1 MSMKAYGDN
10 AQKALDD
17 SRELIM
23 RLESELSVTD
33 EGSCIY
39 ELNKNGKGTVTDSAA
54 VLINK
59 AVEIGERTGGALDI
73 SLYPVLKE
81 WGFTTEDY
89 HIPDDKI
96 LADLLSDV
104 DYKSISIIG
113 NEVTLPEKVQI
124 DLGALAKGYT
134 SDSIMEQMSSDGVDS
149 AIVSLGGNVQAIGG
163 KPDGS
168 AWKVSVRDPFAPDTD
183 MCIVE
188 IKDKAVITSG
198 NYERF
203 FTGDDGKNYWHI
215 IDPADGYPADNGL
228 VSTTIIGDSGLE
240 CDALSTA
247 FFVAGKDKA
256 VDYWRSDRSFDMILV
271 SDDGKIYYTEGIA
284 DSFKNISSMEA
295 EVLRLD

>member
-59 AVEIGERTGGALDI
+59 AVEIGDRTGGALDI

-89 HIPDDKI
+89 HIPNDKI

-104 DYKSISIIG
+104 DYKSISISG
-113 NEVTLPEKVQI
+113 NEVTLPENVQI

-134 SDSIMEQMSSDGVDS
+134 SDSIMEQMSADGVDS

-183 MCIVE
+183 ICIVE

-247 FFVAGKDKA
+247 FFVTGKDKA